1 MGLDAR
7 TLEDPE
13 RSCISEM
20 KKLSHTLILVLFLIS
35 GCQREQSAVT
45 NHNDNQEFPDQE
57 SWNSTLTTTNN
68 GQVTAIIKYGHMRRF
83 NKNQTVLFDEQIEID
98 FFDRNGN
105 HSSRLT
111 SNKGMMNEKENK
123 VIAYEN
129 VVVVSDSGINLKTEK
144 LWWDN
149 AIEKV
154 VTDRFITI
162 TTNKNDTLNGVGF
175 ESDQKLSNW
184 MIKEVRGKTDKNIDL
199 KFGKRKAHEN

>member
-1 MGLDAR
+1 M
-7 TLEDPE
+7 
-13 RSCISEM
+13 M
-20 KKLSHTLILVLFLIS
+20 KFFKLLILILLLIS
-35 GCQREQSAVT
+35 GCRREDNAVN
-45 NHNDNQEFPDQE
+45 NHPNNLEFPDQE
-57 SWNSTLTTTNN
+57 SWNSKLTTTKN
-68 GQVTAIIKYGHMRRF
+68 GQVTAIINYGHMRRF
-83 NKNQTVLFDEQIEID
+83 NKNQSVLFDEQIEID

-111 SNKGMMNEKENK
+111 SNKGMMNEKEDK

-154 VTDRFITI
+154 VTDQFITI
-162 TTNKNDTLNGVGF
+162 TTDKNDTLYGVGF

-199 KFGKRKAHEN
+199 KFKKRKTNEK